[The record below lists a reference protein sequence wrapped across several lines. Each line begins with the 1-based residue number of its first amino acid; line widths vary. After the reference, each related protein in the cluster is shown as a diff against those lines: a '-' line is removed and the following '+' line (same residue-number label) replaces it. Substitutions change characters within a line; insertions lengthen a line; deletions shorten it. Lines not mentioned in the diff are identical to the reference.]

1 MGEQLIISIG
11 REYGSG
17 GHAIAEI
24 LAKRFELP
32 MYDRNLLDHI
42 AEEKG
47 VDVNVLNKYDEKAN
61 NVFLS
66 RRVRGFSNSPEEA
79 IAEMQFDFIKDK
91 AKKGESFVIVGR
103 CSETILRGCEGLV
116 SIFVLAD
123 KEVKNERIMKI
134 RNVSSKEAQNIM
146 NRHDLL
152 RKVYHNRYCDI
163 KWGDSRNYDIS
174 VNSSRLG
181 IERTADMLESYI
193 KERTGNKQN
202 W

>member
-79 IAEMQFDFIKDK
+79 IAEMQFNFIKDK
-91 AKKGESFVIVGR
+91 AKK
-103 CSETILRGCEGLV
+103 V
-116 SIFVLAD
+116 S
-123 KEVKNERIMKI
+123 
-134 RNVSSKEAQNIM
+134 
-146 NRHDLL
+146 LL
-152 RKVYHNRYCDI
+152 
-163 KWGDSRNYDIS
+163 
-174 VNSSRLG
+174 
-181 IERTADMLESYI
+181 
-193 KERTGNKQN
+193 
-202 W
+202 